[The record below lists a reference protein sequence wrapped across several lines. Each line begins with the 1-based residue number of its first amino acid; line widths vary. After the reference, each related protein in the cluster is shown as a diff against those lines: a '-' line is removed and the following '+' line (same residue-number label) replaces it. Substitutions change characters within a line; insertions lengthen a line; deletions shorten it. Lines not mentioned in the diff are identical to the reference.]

1 MLSEAKHLSCRRKI
15 LRLTAQ
21 DAGAEVYRPSEA
33 AVSLAL
39 DVRPRRPLA
48 SIELPVAQGGRRK
61 PMDLA
66 LSHEDE
72 AFRDEVRRFL
82 DENLS
87 EDLREAGR
95 KTGGVFADIAAGMR
109 WHKVLA
115 QRGWSAPAW
124 PKEYGGTGW
133 NASQRYLFARESA
146 AVDAPRIF
154 AMGLRMVGP
163 VIMKYGTPEQKAK
176 YLPAIVSGDIVFCQG
191 YSEPGSGSD
200 LASLKTRAVR
210 DGDDYVINGT
220 KIWTTGAHVA
230 DHMFCLVRTSTEGK
244 PQDGISFVLI
254 DSMKTPGLTVAPIL
268 TLAGDHEVNQV
279 FFDNVRT
286 PVANR
291 IGPENAGWTVAK
303 YLLEFERGGDA
314 YTPNLYARIEDIR
327 RIAREEAADG
337 SGRLLGERG
346 FAERLAEAEME
357 VQALEM
363 IEMQVLSDLSR
374 GKNPGAVSSAMKIR
388 GSETLQKLDHLG
400 VEALAWYAAPFEP
413 EARMLGHNAPT
424 ATPEWGITAMPLYLN
439 NRASTIYAGSNEIQR
454 NIIAKA
460 VLGL

>member
-1 MLSEAKHLSCRRKI
+1 
-15 LRLTAQ
+15 
-21 DAGAEVYRPSEA
+21 
-33 AVSLAL
+33 
-39 DVRPRRPLA
+39 
-48 SIELPVAQGGRRK
+48 
-61 PMDLA
+61 MDLA
-66 LSHEDE
+66 LSPEDE
-72 AFRDEVRRFL
+72 AFQNEVRRFL
-82 DENLS
+82 DENLT

-95 KTGGVFADIAAGMR
+95 KTGGVFADFAAGLR
-109 WHKVLA
+109 WHKILA
-115 QRGWSAPAW
+115 RRGWSVPSW
-124 PKEYGGTGW
+124 PKEHGGTGW
-133 NASQRYLFARESA
+133 SATQRYIFSRECTA
-146 AVDAPRIF
+146 ADAPRIF
-154 AMGLRMVGP
+154 SMGLRMVGP
-163 VIMKYGTPEQKAK
+163 VIMKFGTPEQKAK
-176 YLPAIVSGDIVFCQG
+176 YLPQIVSGDITFCQG

-200 LASLKTRAVR
+200 LASLRTRAER

-254 DSMKTPGLTVAPIL
+254 DSMKAAGLSVAPIL

-279 FFDNVRT
+279 FLDNVRT

-314 YTPNLYARIEDIR
+314 YTPNLYARLDDVK

-337 SGRLLGERG
+337 SGRLIEERG
-346 FAERLAEAEME
+346 FVERLVETEME
-357 VQALEM
+357 IQALEM
-363 IEMQVLSDLSR
+363 IEMQVLSDLSQGR
-374 GKNPGAVSSAMKIR
+374 NPGAVSSAMKIR

-413 EARMLGHNAPT
+413 EARELGHNEPT
-424 ATPEWGITAMPLYLN
+424 VTPAWGITATPLYLN

>member
-1 MLSEAKHLSCRRKI
+1 
-15 LRLTAQ
+15 
-21 DAGAEVYRPSEA
+21 
-33 AVSLAL
+33 
-39 DVRPRRPLA
+39 
-48 SIELPVAQGGRRK
+48 
-61 PMDLA
+61 MDLA
-66 LSHEDE
+66 LSPQDE

-82 DENLS
+82 DENLT

-95 KTGGVFADIAAGMR
+95 KTGGVFADVDAGLR

-115 QRGWSAPAW
+115 KKGWSAPSW
-124 PKEYGGTGW
+124 PTEHGGTGW
-133 NASQRYLFARESA
+133 SATQRYIFARECI

-163 VIMKYGTPEQKAK
+163 VIMKFGTPEQKAK
-176 YLPAIVSGDIVFCQG
+176 YLPKIVSGDIVFCQG

-210 DGDDYVINGT
+210 EGDDYVINGT

-230 DHMFCLVRTSTEGK
+230 DHMFCLVRTATEGK

-254 DSMKTPGLTVAPIL
+254 DSMKTPGLTVKPIV

-314 YTPNLYARIEDIR
+314 YTPNLYARIEDT
-327 RIAREEAADG
+327 
-337 SGRLLGERG
+337 GRLIAERT
-346 FAERLAEAEME
+346 FAERLAETEME
-357 VQALEM
+357 IQALEM

-400 VEALAWYAAPFEP
+400 VEALAWYAAPHEP
-413 EARMLGHNAPT
+413 EARTLGNNQPT
-424 ATPEWGITAMPLYLN
+424 VTPEWGITAMPLYLN

>member
-1 MLSEAKHLSCRRKI
+1 
-15 LRLTAQ
+15 
-21 DAGAEVYRPSEA
+21 
-33 AVSLAL
+33 
-39 DVRPRRPLA
+39 
-48 SIELPVAQGGRRK
+48 
-61 PMDLA
+61 MDLA
-66 LSHEDE
+66 LSREDE
-72 AFRDEVRRFL
+72 AFQDEVRRFL
-82 DENLS
+82 DENLT

-95 KTGGVFADIAAGMR
+95 KTGGVFADFAAGLR
-109 WHKVLA
+109 WHRILA
-115 QRGWSAPAW
+115 RRGWSASSW
-124 PKEYGGTGW
+124 PKEHGGTGW
-133 NASQRYLFARESA
+133 SATQRYIFSRECTA
-146 AVDAPRIF
+146 ADAPRIF
-154 AMGLRMVGP
+154 SMGLRMVGP
-163 VIMKYGTPEQKAK
+163 VIMKFGTPEQKAK
-176 YLPAIVSGDIVFCQG
+176 YLPRILSGDITFCQG

-200 LASLKTRAVR
+200 LASLKTRAER
-210 DGDDYVINGT
+210 DGDDYVITGT

-254 DSMKTPGLTVAPIL
+254 DSMKTPGLSVSPIL

-279 FFDNVRT
+279 FLDNVRT

-314 YTPNLYARIEDIR
+314 YTPNLHARLDDVK

-337 SGRLLGERG
+337 SGRLIEERG
-346 FAERLAEAEME
+346 FVERLAETEME
-357 VQALEM
+357 IQALEM
-363 IEMQVLSDLSR
+363 IEMQVLSDLSQGR
-374 GKNPGAVSSAMKIR
+374 NPGAISSAMKLR

-413 EARMLGHNAPT
+413 EARELGHNEPT
-424 ATPEWGITAMPLYLN
+424 VTPAWGITAMPLYLN

>member
-1 MLSEAKHLSCRRKI
+1 VDLSLSP
-15 LRLTAQ
+15 Q
-21 DAGAEVYRPSEA
+21 D
-33 AVSLAL
+33 
-39 DVRPRRPLA
+39 
-48 SIELPVAQGGRRK
+48 Q
-61 PMDLA
+61 
-66 LSHEDE
+66 

-82 DENLS
+82 DDNLS

-95 KTGGVFADIAAGMR
+95 KTAGVFAEFEAGQR

-115 QRGWSAPAW
+115 GRGWSAPAW
-124 PKEYGGTGW
+124 PKEHGGTGW
-133 NASQRYLFARESA
+133 SATQRYIFARESMA
-146 AVDAPRIF
+146 ADAPRIF

-163 VIMKYGTPEQKAK
+163 VIMKFGTPEQKAR
-176 YLPAIVSGDIVFCQG
+176 YLPKIVAGDIVFCQG

-210 DGDDYVINGT
+210 DGDDYVIDGT
-220 KIWTTGAHVA
+220 KIWTTGAHLA

-254 DSMKTPGLTVAPIL
+254 DSMQAPGLSVKPIV

-279 FFDNVRT
+279 FFDGVRT

-314 YTPNLYARIEDIR
+314 YTPNLYARIEDVR
-327 RIAREEAADG
+327 RIARQEAADG
-337 SGRLLGERG
+337 SGRLIAERG
-346 FAERLAEAEME
+346 FAERLAEAEIA

-363 IEMQVLSDLSR
+363 IELQVLSDLSKGR
-374 GKNPGAVSSAMKIR
+374 NPGTVSSQMKIR
-388 GSETLQKLDHLG
+388 GSETLQALDHLG

-413 EARMLGHNAPT
+413 EARMLGHNEST
-424 ATPEWGITAMPLYLN
+424 VTPEYGITAAPLYLN
-439 NRASTIYAGSNEIQR
+439 NRAATIYAGSNEIQR

-460 VLGL
+460 TLAL

>member
-1 MLSEAKHLSCRRKI
+1 
-15 LRLTAQ
+15 
-21 DAGAEVYRPSEA
+21 
-33 AVSLAL
+33 
-39 DVRPRRPLA
+39 
-48 SIELPVAQGGRRK
+48 
-61 PMDLA
+61 MDLA
-66 LSHEDE
+66 LSREDE
-72 AFRDEVRRFL
+72 DFRTEVRRFL
-82 DENLS
+82 DENLTQ
-87 EDLREAGR
+87 DLREAGR
-95 KTGGVFADIAAGMR
+95 KTTGVFADYAAGMR
-109 WHKVLA
+109 WHRILA
-115 QRGWSAPAW
+115 RRGWSAPSW
-124 PKEYGGTGW
+124 PREYGGTGW
-133 NASQRYLFARESA
+133 TATQRYIFARECIA
-146 AVDAPRIF
+146 ADAPRIF

-163 VIMKYGTPEQKAK
+163 VIMKFGTPEQKEK
-176 YLPAIVSGDIVFCQG
+176 YLPRIVSGDITFCQG

-200 LASLKTRAVR
+200 LASLKTRAER

-254 DSMKTPGLTVAPIL
+254 NSMKAQGLSVSPIV

-303 YLLEFERGGDA
+303 YLLEFERGGEA
-314 YTPNLYARIEDIR
+314 YTPNLYARLEDVK

-337 SGRLLGERG
+337 SGRLIAERG
-346 FAERLAEAEME
+346 FVERLAEAEMDI
-357 VQALEM
+357 QALEM

-374 GKNPGAVSSAMKIR
+374 GRNPGAVSSSMKIR

-413 EARMLGHNAPT
+413 EARELGHNEPT
-424 ATPEWGITAMPLYLN
+424 VTPEWGISAMPLYLN
-439 NRASTIYAGSNEIQR
+439 NRAATIYAGSNEVQR

>member
-1 MLSEAKHLSCRRKI
+1 
-15 LRLTAQ
+15 
-21 DAGAEVYRPSEA
+21 
-33 AVSLAL
+33 
-39 DVRPRRPLA
+39 
-48 SIELPVAQGGRRK
+48 
-61 PMDLA
+61 MDLT
-66 LSHEDE
+66 LSREDE
-72 AFRDEVRRFL
+72 DFRTEVRRFL
-82 DENLS
+82 DENLTQ
-87 EDLREAGR
+87 DLREAGR
-95 KTGGVFADIAAGMR
+95 KTTGVFADYAAGMR
-109 WHKVLA
+109 WHKILA
-115 QRGWSAPAW
+115 RRGWSAPSW

-133 NASQRYLFARESA
+133 SATQRYIFSRECIA
-146 AVDAPRIF
+146 ADAPRIF

-163 VIMKYGTPEQKAK
+163 VIMKFGTPEQKQK
-176 YLPAIVSGDIVFCQG
+176 YLPRIVSGDITFCQG

-200 LASLKTRAVR
+200 LASLKTRADR

-230 DHMFCLVRTSTEGK
+230 DHMFCLVRTSSEGK

-254 DSMKTPGLTVAPIL
+254 DSMKTPGLTVAPII

-303 YLLEFERGGDA
+303 YLLEFERGGEA
-314 YTPNLYARIEDIR
+314 YTPNLYARLEDVK

-337 SGRLLGERG
+337 SGRLIAERG
-346 FAERLAEAEME
+346 FVERLAEAEMDI
-357 VQALEM
+357 QALEM

-374 GKNPGAVSSAMKIR
+374 GRNPGAVSSSMKIR

-413 EARMLGHNAPT
+413 EARELGHNEPT
-424 ATPEWGITAMPLYLN
+424 VAPEWGVSAMPLYLN

-454 NIIAKA
+454 NIVAKA

>member
-1 MLSEAKHLSCRRKI
+1 VDLSLSP
-15 LRLTAQ
+15 Q
-21 DAGAEVYRPSEA
+21 
-33 AVSLAL
+33 
-39 DVRPRRPLA
+39 
-48 SIELPVAQGGRRK
+48 
-61 PMDLA
+61 
-66 LSHEDE
+66 DE
-72 AFRDEVRRFL
+72 AFRGEVRRFL

-87 EDLREAGR
+87 DDLREAGR
-95 KTGGVFADIAAGMR
+95 KTGGVFAEFEAGQR

-115 QRGWSAPAW
+115 GKGWSAPAW
-124 PKEYGGTGW
+124 PREYGGTGW
-133 NASQRYLFARESA
+133 NATERYIFARESV

-176 YLPAIVSGDIVFCQG
+176 YLPGIVSGDIVFCQG

-200 LASLKTRAVR
+200 LASLRTRAVR
-210 DGDDYVINGT
+210 DGEDYVINGT

-230 DHMFCLVRTSTEGK
+230 DHMFCLVRTSGEGK

-254 DSMKTPGLTVAPIL
+254 DSMKTPGLSVKPIV

-286 PVANR
+286 PIANR

-314 YTPNLYARIEDIR
+314 YTPNLHARLDDIK
-327 RIAREEAADG
+327 RIARAEEADG
-337 SGRLLGERG
+337 AGRLIDEPG
-346 FAERLAEAEME
+346 FRQRLAEAEVAIE
-357 VQALEM
+357 ALEM
-363 IEMQVLSDLSR
+363 IELQVLSDLSKGR
-374 GKNPGAVSSAMKIR
+374 NPGAVSSSMKIR
-388 GSETLQKLDHLG
+388 GSETLQTLDHLG

-413 EARMLGHNAPT
+413 EARMLGHNEPT
-424 ATPEWGITAMPLYLN
+424 VTPDYGITAMPLYLN

-460 VLGL
+460 VLAL

>member
-1 MLSEAKHLSCRRKI
+1 
-15 LRLTAQ
+15 
-21 DAGAEVYRPSEA
+21 
-33 AVSLAL
+33 
-39 DVRPRRPLA
+39 
-48 SIELPVAQGGRRK
+48 
-61 PMDLA
+61 MDLA
-66 LSHEDE
+66 LSPQDQ

-82 DENLS
+82 DDNLS
-87 EDLREAGR
+87 DDLREAGR
-95 KTGGVFADIAAGMR
+95 KTGGVFAEFSAGLR
-109 WHKVLA
+109 WHKILA
-115 QRGWSAPAW
+115 GRGWSAPTW
-124 PKEYGGTGW
+124 PEEHGGTGW
-133 NASQRYLFARESA
+133 DATRRYIFARECA

-154 AMGLRMVGP
+154 SMGLRMVGP
-163 VIMKYGTPEQKAK
+163 VIMKFGTPEQKAK
-176 YLPAIVSGDIVFCQG
+176 YLPPIVAGDITFCQG

-200 LASLKTRAVR
+200 LASLKTKAVR
-210 DGDDYVINGT
+210 EGDDYVINGT
-220 KIWTTGAHVA
+220 KIWTTGAHIA
-230 DHMFCLVRTSTEGK
+230 DHMFCLVRTSSEGK
-244 PQDGISFVLI
+244 PQEGISFVLI
-254 DSMKTPGLTVAPIL
+254 DSMKTAGLSVKPIV

-303 YLLEFERGGDA
+303 YLLEFERGGEA

-327 RIAREEAADG
+327 RIAREEAADSG
-337 SGRLLGERG
+337 GRLLEEPS
-346 FAERLAEAEME
+346 FAQRLAETEME

-363 IEMQVLSDLSR
+363 IELQVLSDLSR

-413 EARMLGHNAPT
+413 EARMLGHNEPAV
-424 ATPEWGITAMPLYLN
+424 TPDWGITAASLYLN
-439 NRASTIYAGSNEIQR
+439 NRAATIYAGSNEIQR

>member
-1 MLSEAKHLSCRRKI
+1 MDLNL
-15 LRLTAQ
+15 
-21 DAGAEVYRPSEA
+21 GAE
-33 AVSLAL
+33 
-39 DVRPRRPLA
+39 D
-48 SIELPVAQGGRRK
+48 Q
-61 PMDLA
+61 
-66 LSHEDE
+66 

-95 KTGGVFADIAAGMR
+95 KTGGVFADFAAGLR
-109 WHKVLA
+109 WHKMLA
-115 QRGWSAPAW
+115 QRGWSAPSW

-133 NASQRYLFARESA
+133 DATQRYIFARECT

-154 AMGLRMVGP
+154 SMGLRMVGP

-176 YLPAIVSGDIVFCQG
+176 YLPKIVAGDITFCQG

-210 DGDDYVINGT
+210 DGDDYVIDGT

-230 DHMFCLVRTSTEGK
+230 DHMFCLVRTATEGK

-254 DSMKTPGLTVAPIL
+254 DSMQTPGLSVKPIV

-279 FFDNVRT
+279 FFDSVRT

-314 YTPNLYARIEDIR
+314 YTPNLYARIEDVR
-327 RIAREEAADG
+327 RIAKEEAADG
-337 SGRLLGERG
+337 SGRLIEERG
-346 FAERLAEAEME
+346 FAERLAEAEIA

-363 IEMQVLSDLSR
+363 IELQVLSDLSKGR
-374 GKNPGAVSSAMKIR
+374 NPGAVSSQMKIR
-388 GSETLQKLDHLG
+388 GSETLQALDHLG

-413 EARMLGHNAPT
+413 EARMMGHNEPT
-424 ATPEWGITAMPLYLN
+424 VVPDLGLTAMPLYLN

-454 NIIAKA
+454 NIVAKA
-460 VLGL
+460 VLAL

>member
-1 MLSEAKHLSCRRKI
+1 
-15 LRLTAQ
+15 
-21 DAGAEVYRPSEA
+21 
-33 AVSLAL
+33 
-39 DVRPRRPLA
+39 
-48 SIELPVAQGGRRK
+48 
-61 PMDLA
+61 MDLA
-66 LSHEDE
+66 LSSQDE

-82 DENLS
+82 DENLGA
-87 EDLREAGR
+87 DLREAGR
-95 KTGGVFADIAAGMR
+95 KTGGVFADFEAGAR

-115 QRGWSAPAW
+115 RRGWSAPAW
-124 PKEYGGTGW
+124 PREHGGTGW
-133 NASQRYLFARESA
+133 SATQRYIFARECTPA
-146 AVDAPRIF
+146 DAPRIF

-163 VIMKYGTPEQKAK
+163 VIMKFGTTEQKGK
-176 YLPAIVSGDIVFCQG
+176 YLPGIVAGDIVFCQG

-200 LASLKTRAVR
+200 LACLRTRAVV
-210 DGDDYVINGT
+210 DGDDYVIDGT

-230 DHMFCLVRTSTEGK
+230 DHMFCLVRTSSEGK

-254 DSMKTPGLTVAPIL
+254 DTMKVQGLTVKPIV

-286 PVANR
+286 PLANR

-314 YTPNLYARIEDIR
+314 YTPNLYARLEDVR

-337 SGRLLGERG
+337 SGRLIDEPALPSGWPRRRSSE
-346 FAERLAEAEME
+346 
-357 VQALEM
+357 ALEM
-363 IEMQVLSDLSR
+363 IELQVLSDLSR
-374 GKNPGAVSSAMKIR
+374 GRNPGAVSSSMKIR
-388 GSETLQKLDHLG
+388 GSETLQKIDHLG

-413 EARMLGHNAPT
+413 EARLLGHNEPT
-424 ATPEWGITAMPLYLN
+424 VTPDYGITAMPLYLN
-439 NRASTIYAGSNEIQR
+439 NRAATIYAGSNEIQR

>member
-1 MLSEAKHLSCRRKI
+1 M
-15 LRLTAQ
+15 T
-21 DAGAEVYRPSEA
+21 
-33 AVSLAL
+33 
-39 DVRPRRPLA
+39 
-48 SIELPVAQGGRRK
+48 
-61 PMDLA
+61 MDLS
-66 LSHEDE
+66 LGPEDE
-72 AFRDEVRRFL
+72 AFRTEVRRFL

-87 EDLREAGR
+87 EDLREAGG
-95 KTGGVFADIAAGMR
+95 KTGGVFAEFSAGLR

-115 QRGWSAPAW
+115 KRGWSAPSW
-124 PKEYGGTGW
+124 PREHGGTGW
-133 NASQRYLFARESA
+133 TATQRYIFARECTA
-146 AVDAPRIF
+146 ADAPRIF
-154 AMGLRMVGP
+154 SMGIRMVGP
-163 VIMKYGTPEQKAK
+163 VIMKFGTPEQKAK
-176 YLPAIVSGDIVFCQG
+176 YLPGIVSGDITFCQG

-220 KIWTTGAHVA
+220 KIWTTGAHIA
-230 DHMFCLVRTSTEGK
+230 NRMFCLVRTSADGK

-254 DSMKTPGLTVAPIL
+254 DSMDRPGLSVQPIV

-314 YTPNLYARIEDIR
+314 YTPNLYARLDDVR

-337 SGRLLGERG
+337 SGRLADERG
-346 FAERLAEAEME
+346 FAERLAEADLA

-363 IEMQVLSDLSR
+363 IELQVLSDLSKGR
-374 GKNPGAVSSAMKIR
+374 NPGAASSQMKIR
-388 GSETLQKLDHLG
+388 GSETLQAIDHLG

-413 EARMLGHNAPT
+413 EARLLGRNEPT
-424 ATPEWGITAMPLYLN
+424 VTPDHGITAMPLYLN
-439 NRASTIYAGSNEIQR
+439 NRAATIYAGSNEIQR
-454 NIIAKA
+454 NIVAKA

>member
-1 MLSEAKHLSCRRKI
+1 
-15 LRLTAQ
+15 
-21 DAGAEVYRPSEA
+21 
-33 AVSLAL
+33 
-39 DVRPRRPLA
+39 
-48 SIELPVAQGGRRK
+48 
-61 PMDLA
+61 MDLA
-66 LSHEDE
+66 LSREDE
-72 AFRDEVRRFL
+72 AFQDEVRRFL
-82 DENLS
+82 DENLT

-95 KTGGVFADIAAGMR
+95 KTGGVFADFAAGLR
-109 WHKVLA
+109 WHRILA
-115 QRGWSAPAW
+115 RRGWSASSW
-124 PKEYGGTGW
+124 PKEHGGTGW
-133 NASQRYLFARESA
+133 SATQRYIFSRECTA
-146 AVDAPRIF
+146 ADAPRIF
-154 AMGLRMVGP
+154 SMGLRMVGP
-163 VIMKYGTPEQKAK
+163 VIMKFGTPEQKAK
-176 YLPAIVSGDIVFCQG
+176 YLPRILSGDITFCQG

-200 LASLKTRAVR
+200 LASLKTRAER
-210 DGDDYVINGT
+210 DGDDYVITGT

-254 DSMKTPGLTVAPIL
+254 DSMKTPGLSVSPIL

-279 FFDNVRT
+279 FLDNVRT

-314 YTPNLYARIEDIR
+314 YTPNLHARLDDVK

-337 SGRLLGERG
+337 SGRLIEERG
-346 FAERLAEAEME
+346 FVERLAETEME
-357 VQALEM
+357 IQALEM
-363 IEMQVLSDLSR
+363 IEMQVLSDLSQGR
-374 GKNPGAVSSAMKIR
+374 NPGAISSAMKIR

-400 VEALAWYAAPFEP
+400 VEALSWYAAPFEP
-413 EARMLGHNAPT
+413 DARELGHNEPT
-424 ATPEWGITAMPLYLN
+424 VTPAWGITAMPLYLN

>member
-1 MLSEAKHLSCRRKI
+1 
-15 LRLTAQ
+15 
-21 DAGAEVYRPSEA
+21 
-33 AVSLAL
+33 
-39 DVRPRRPLA
+39 
-48 SIELPVAQGGRRK
+48 
-61 PMDLA
+61 MDLA
-66 LSHEDE
+66 LSPQDE

-82 DENLS
+82 DASLT

-95 KTGGVFADIAAGMR
+95 KTAGVFADVAAGMR

-115 QRGWSAPAW
+115 TRGWSAPTW
-124 PKEYGGTGW
+124 PKEHGGTGW
-133 NASQRYLFARESA
+133 SATQRYIFARECIA
-146 AVDAPRIF
+146 ADAPRIF
-154 AMGLRMVGP
+154 AMGIRMVGP
-163 VIMKYGTPEQKAK
+163 VIMKFGTAEQKAK
-176 YLPAIVSGDIVFCQG
+176 YLPGIVSGDIVFCQG

-230 DHMFCLVRTSTEGK
+230 NHMFCLVRTSTDGK

-254 DSMKTPGLTVAPIL
+254 DSMQTPGLSVQPIV

-303 YLLEFERGGDA
+303 YLLEYERGGDA
-314 YTPNLYARIEDIR
+314 YTPNLYARLEDVR
-327 RIAREEAADG
+327 RIAREEAGDG
-337 SGRLLGERG
+337 AGRLIEERN
-346 FAERLAEAEME
+346 FSQRLAEAEME
-357 VQALEM
+357 IQALEM

-374 GKNPGAVSSAMKIR
+374 GHNPGAASSAMKIR

-400 VEALAWYAAPFEP
+400 VEALAWYASPFEP
-413 EARMLGHNAPT
+413 AARMLGHNEPT
-424 ATPEWGITAMPLYLN
+424 VTSEAGITAMPLYLN
-439 NRASTIYAGSNEIQR
+439 NRAATIYAGSNEIQR

-460 VLGL
+460 VLRL

>member
-1 MLSEAKHLSCRRKI
+1 
-15 LRLTAQ
+15 
-21 DAGAEVYRPSEA
+21 
-33 AVSLAL
+33 
-39 DVRPRRPLA
+39 
-48 SIELPVAQGGRRK
+48 
-61 PMDLA
+61 MDLTLGA
-66 LSHEDE
+66 GDQ

-95 KTGGVFADIAAGMR
+95 KTGGVFADFAAGLR

-115 QRGWSAPAW
+115 ERGWSAPSW

-133 NASQRYLFARESA
+133 DATQRYIFARECT

-154 AMGLRMVGP
+154 SMGLRMVGP

-176 YLPAIVSGDIVFCQG
+176 YLPRIVAGDITFCQG

-210 DGDDYVINGT
+210 DGEDYVINGT

-230 DHMFCLVRTSTEGK
+230 DHMFCLVRTATEGK

-254 DSMKTPGLTVAPIL
+254 DSMQTPGLSVKPIL

-314 YTPNLYARIEDIR
+314 YTPNLYARIEDVR
-327 RIAREEAADG
+327 RIAKEEAADG
-337 SGRLLGERG
+337 SGRLIEERG
-346 FAERLAEAEME
+346 FAERLAEAEISI
-357 VQALEM
+357 QALEM
-363 IEMQVLSDLSR
+363 IELQVLSDLSKGR
-374 GKNPGAVSSAMKIR
+374 NPGAVSSQMKIR
-388 GSETLQKLDHLG
+388 GSETLQALDHLG

-413 EARMLGHNAPT
+413 EARMMGHNEPT
-424 ATPEWGITAMPLYLN
+424 VTPDYGITALPLYLN

-454 NIIAKA
+454 NIVAKA
-460 VLGL
+460 VLAL

>member
-1 MLSEAKHLSCRRKI
+1 
-15 LRLTAQ
+15 
-21 DAGAEVYRPSEA
+21 
-33 AVSLAL
+33 
-39 DVRPRRPLA
+39 
-48 SIELPVAQGGRRK
+48 
-61 PMDLA
+61 MDLS
-66 LSHEDE
+66 LGPEDE
-72 AFRDEVRRFL
+72 AFRSEVRRFL

-95 KTGGVFADIAAGMR
+95 KTGGVFAEFSAGLR

-115 QRGWSAPAW
+115 KRGWSAPTW
-124 PKEYGGTGW
+124 PREYGGTGW
-133 NASQRYLFARESA
+133 TATQRYIFARECTA
-146 AVDAPRIF
+146 ADAPRIF
-154 AMGLRMVGP
+154 SMGIRMVGP
-163 VIMKYGTPEQKAK
+163 VIMKFGTPEQKAK
-176 YLPAIVSGDIVFCQG
+176 YLPGIVSGDIVFCQG

-230 DHMFCLVRTSTEGK
+230 NRMFCLVRTSTEGK

-254 DSMKTPGLTVAPIL
+254 DSMDRPGLSVQPIV

-314 YTPNLYARIEDIR
+314 YTPNLHARLDDVR
-327 RIAREEAADG
+327 SIAREEAADG
-337 SGRLLGERG
+337 SGRLADERG
-346 FAERLAEAEME
+346 FAERLAEADLAI
-357 VQALEM
+357 QALEM
-363 IEMQVLSDLSR
+363 IELQVLSDLSKGR
-374 GKNPGAVSSAMKIR
+374 NPGAVSSLMKIR
-388 GSETLQKLDHLG
+388 GSETLQAIDHLG

-413 EARMLGHNAPT
+413 EARLLGHNEPT
-424 ATPEWGITAMPLYLN
+424 VTPDYGITAMPLYLN
-439 NRASTIYAGSNEIQR
+439 NRAATIYAGSNEIQR
-454 NIIAKA
+454 NIVAKA

>member
-1 MLSEAKHLSCRRKI
+1 MNSYVSPWMDEDLTIFRNAATRFLEAEMVPNEEQWRKQQNVGKDI
-15 LRLTAQ
+15 WRK
-21 DAGAEVYRPSEA
+21 AGAMGFLCTD
-33 AVSLAL
+33 VSA
-39 DVRPRRPLA
+39 
-48 SIELPVAQGGRRK
+48 
-61 PMDLA
+61 
-66 LSHEDE
+66 
-72 AFRDEVRRFL
+72 
-82 DENLS
+82 
-87 EDLREAGR
+87 
-95 KTGGVFADIAAGMR
+95 
-109 WHKVLA
+109 
-115 QRGWSAPAW
+115 
-124 PKEYGGTGW
+124 EYGGVGGDFRHEAVLYEELARRGLSGFGQGVHSICAHYLLNHGTEAQKHCFLPRM
-133 NASQRYLFARESA
+133 ASGEL
-146 AVDAPRIF
+146 I
-154 AMGLRMVGP
+154 G
-163 VIMKYGTPEQKAK
+163 
-176 YLPAIVSGDIVFCQG
+176 AIGMT
-191 YSEPGSGSD
+191 EPGAGSD
-200 LASLKTRAVR
+200 LQALKTRAVR

-254 DSMKTPGLTVAPIL
+254 DSMKTPGLSVAPIL

-286 PVANR
+286 PVANC

-314 YTPNLYARIEDIR
+314 YTPNLYARIDDIR

-337 SGRLLGERG
+337 SGRLIAERG
-346 FAERLAEAEME
+346 FAERLAEAELE
-357 VQALEM
+357 AQALEM

-374 GKNPGAVSSAMKIR
+374 GRNPGAVSSAMKIR

-424 ATPEWGITAMPLYLN
+424 VTPEWGITAMPLYLN

-454 NIIAKA
+454 NIIAKMT
-460 VLGL
+460 LGL

>member
-1 MLSEAKHLSCRRKI
+1 
-15 LRLTAQ
+15 
-21 DAGAEVYRPSEA
+21 
-33 AVSLAL
+33 
-39 DVRPRRPLA
+39 
-48 SIELPVAQGGRRK
+48 
-61 PMDLA
+61 MDLT
-66 LSHEDE
+66 LSREDE
-72 AFRDEVRRFL
+72 EFRAEVRRFL
-82 DENLS
+82 DENLTQ
-87 EDLREAGR
+87 DLREAGR
-95 KTGGVFADIAAGMR
+95 KTTGVFAEYAAGMR
-109 WHKVLA
+109 WHKILA
-115 QRGWSAPAW
+115 RRGWSAPTW

-133 NASQRYLFARESA
+133 SATQRYIFSRECIA
-146 AVDAPRIF
+146 ADAPRIF

-163 VIMKYGTPEQKAK
+163 VIMKFGTPEQKAK
-176 YLPAIVSGDIVFCQG
+176 YLPRIVSGDITFCQG

-200 LASLKTRAVR
+200 LASLKTRAER

-230 DHMFCLVRTSTEGK
+230 DHMFCLVRTSSEGK

-254 DSMKTPGLTVAPIL
+254 DSMKTPGLTVAPIV

-279 FFDNVRT
+279 FFDSVRT

-303 YLLEFERGGDA
+303 YLLEFERGGEA
-314 YTPNLYARIEDIR
+314 YTPNLHARLEDVK

-337 SGRLLGERG
+337 SGRLIAERG
-346 FAERLAEAEME
+346 FIERLAEAEMDI
-357 VQALEM
+357 QALEM

-374 GKNPGAVSSAMKIR
+374 GRNPGAVSSSMKIR

-413 EARMLGHNAPT
+413 EARELGHNEPT
-424 ATPEWGITAMPLYLN
+424 VTTDWGISAMPLYLN

>member
-1 MLSEAKHLSCRRKI
+1 
-15 LRLTAQ
+15 
-21 DAGAEVYRPSEA
+21 
-33 AVSLAL
+33 
-39 DVRPRRPLA
+39 
-48 SIELPVAQGGRRK
+48 
-61 PMDLA
+61 MDLA
-66 LSHEDE
+66 LSPQDQ

-82 DENLS
+82 DESLS

-95 KTGGVFADIAAGMR
+95 KTGGVFADIAAGLR

-115 QRGWSAPAW
+115 SRGWSAPTW
-124 PKEYGGTGW
+124 PVEYGGTGW
-133 NASQRYLFARESA
+133 NATERYIFARECA

-154 AMGLRMVGP
+154 SMGLRMVGP

-176 YLPAIVSGDIVFCQG
+176 YLPPIVAGDIVFCQG

-210 DGDDYVINGT
+210 DGDEYVINGT

-230 DHMFCLVRTSTEGK
+230 DHMFCLVRTSTDGK

-254 DSMKTPGLTVAPIL
+254 DSMSAPGLTVKPIV

-303 YLLEFERGGDA
+303 YLLEFERGGEA
-314 YTPNLYARIEDIR
+314 YTPNLHARLEDIR

-337 SGRLLGERG
+337 SGRLATERG
-346 FAERLAEAEME
+346 FAERLAETEME
-357 VQALEM
+357 IQALEM

-374 GKNPGAVSSAMKIR
+374 GRNPGAASSAMKIR
-388 GSETLQKLDHLG
+388 GSETLQKLDGLG

-413 EARMLGHNAPT
+413 EARMLGHNEPT
-424 ATPEWGITAMPLYLN
+424 VTPECGITAMPLYLN

>member
-1 MLSEAKHLSCRRKI
+1 
-15 LRLTAQ
+15 
-21 DAGAEVYRPSEA
+21 
-33 AVSLAL
+33 
-39 DVRPRRPLA
+39 
-48 SIELPVAQGGRRK
+48 
-61 PMDLA
+61 MDLN
-66 LSHEDE
+66 LSAEDQ

-95 KTGGVFADIAAGMR
+95 KTGGVFADFSAGLR
-109 WHKVLA
+109 WHKLLA
-115 QRGWSAPAW
+115 QRGWSAPGW
-124 PKEYGGTGW
+124 PKEHGGTGW
-133 NASQRYLFARESA
+133 NATHRYIFAREST

-154 AMGLRMVGP
+154 SMGLRMVGP
-163 VIMKYGTPEQKAK
+163 VIMKFGTPEQKAK
-176 YLPAIVSGDIVFCQG
+176 YLPRIVAGDITFCQG

-200 LASLKTRAVR
+200 LANLKTRAVR

-230 DHMFCLVRTSTEGK
+230 DHMFCLVRTATEGK

-254 DSMKTPGLTVAPIL
+254 DSMQTPGLSVKPIV

-314 YTPNLYARIEDIR
+314 YTPNLYARIEDVR
-327 RIAREEAADG
+327 RVAKEEAADG
-337 SGRLLGERG
+337 SGRLIDERA
-346 FAERLAEAEME
+346 FAERLAEAEIA

-363 IEMQVLSDLSR
+363 IELQVLSDLSKGR
-374 GKNPGAVSSAMKIR
+374 NPGAVSSQMKIR
-388 GSETLQKLDHLG
+388 GSETLQALDHLG

-413 EARMLGHNAPT
+413 EARELGHNEPT
-424 ATPEWGITAMPLYLN
+424 VTPDYGITATPLYLN

-454 NIIAKA
+454 NIVAKA
-460 VLGL
+460 VLAL

>member
-1 MLSEAKHLSCRRKI
+1 
-15 LRLTAQ
+15 
-21 DAGAEVYRPSEA
+21 
-33 AVSLAL
+33 
-39 DVRPRRPLA
+39 
-48 SIELPVAQGGRRK
+48 
-61 PMDLA
+61 MDLT
-66 LSHEDE
+66 LSREDE
-72 AFRDEVRRFL
+72 DFRAEVRRFL
-82 DENLS
+82 DENLTQ
-87 EDLREAGR
+87 DLREAGR
-95 KTGGVFADIAAGMR
+95 KTTGVFAEYAAGMR
-109 WHKVLA
+109 WHKILA
-115 QRGWSAPAW
+115 RRGWSAPTW

-133 NASQRYLFARESA
+133 SATQRYIFSRECIA
-146 AVDAPRIF
+146 ADAPRIF

-163 VIMKYGTPEQKAK
+163 VIMKFGTPEQKAK
-176 YLPAIVSGDIVFCQG
+176 YLPRIVSGDITFCQG

-200 LASLKTRAVR
+200 LASLKTRAER

-230 DHMFCLVRTSTEGK
+230 DHMFCLVRTSSEGK

-254 DSMKTPGLTVAPIL
+254 DSMKTPGLTVSPIV

-279 FFDNVRT
+279 FFDSVRT

-303 YLLEFERGGDA
+303 YLLEFERGGEA
-314 YTPNLYARIEDIR
+314 YTPNLHARLEDVK

-337 SGRLLGERG
+337 SGRLIAERG
-346 FAERLAEAEME
+346 FIERLAEAEMDI
-357 VQALEM
+357 QALEM

-374 GKNPGAVSSAMKIR
+374 GRNPGAVSSSMKIR

-413 EARMLGHNAPT
+413 EARELGHNEPT
-424 ATPEWGITAMPLYLN
+424 VTPDWGISAMPLYLN
-439 NRASTIYAGSNEIQR
+439 NRAATIYAGSNEIQR